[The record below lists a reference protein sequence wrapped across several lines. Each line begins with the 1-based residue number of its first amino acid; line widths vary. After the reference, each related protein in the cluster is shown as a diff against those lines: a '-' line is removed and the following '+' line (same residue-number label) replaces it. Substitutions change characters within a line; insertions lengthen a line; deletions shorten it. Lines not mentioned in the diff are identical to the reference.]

1 MNILHNTGW
10 KAWVVRLLIRKGASE
25 RRSHM
30 EGDRKR
36 DMLSQANRHLLRDVG
51 LSNLA
56 EERSKDG
63 HR

>member
-1 MNILHNTGW
+1 MNILHNIGW
-10 KAWVVRLLIRKGASE
+10 KAWVVRLLIRKGASK
-25 RRSHM
+25 RRSHVKSTL
-30 EGDRKR
+30 KR
-36 DMLSQANRHLLRDVG
+36 DMLSQANRHLLRYVG